1 MIADFLRKSSWSAF
15 LRRFLMFSLINLSFP
30 VFSRR
35 FLVSRSSRSPCFL
48 AQCLHR
54 PFFCCFLSFP
64 PGSLPPVP
72 SHSRTGFTFARHT
85 APLSLGVRRRLA
97 DSQSRLRLLL
107 FVSCHFLSSDG
118 RRSLLRPRSAPS
130 VRPTDRPRA
139 PGRDSLRAKEA
150 PKGEPRSE
158 SPSERWRGACMWR
171 RRKERVPLDR
181 ERRRDIW
188 TFLRENILFRWQI
201 DYIHVLQA
209 QFHKGTHLLLVSI
222 QGEQ

>member
-1 MIADFLRKSSWSAF
+1 
-15 LRRFLMFSLINLSFP
+15 MFT
-30 VFSRR
+30 
-35 FLVSRSSRSPCFL
+35 SPLF
-48 AQCLHR
+48 
-54 PFFCCFLSFP
+54 
-64 PGSLPPVP
+64 
-72 SHSRTGFTFARHT
+72 
-85 APLSLGVRRRLA
+85 
-97 DSQSRLRLLL
+97 LL
-107 FVSCHFLSSDG
+107 FPFLSSWLPLPPSRPTPG
-118 RRSLLRPRSAPS
+118 PVSLSHVTPLRSRSASVGVSQTRSLVFVYFSSFLATFFLRTDDGVFFVRDPLPPS

-181 ERRRDIW
+181 ERRDIW

-209 QFHKGTHLLLVSI
+209 QFHKGTHLLLVYI